1 MAKGVTAR
9 RKASRKAKLRKRDL
23 RVKGLL
29 KATVRRKQVSRLKR
43 QRKGR
48 AK

>member
-9 RKASRKAKLRKRDL
+9 RKASRKAKLKKRDL
-23 RVKGLL
+23 RVKGLM
-29 KATVRRKQVSRLKR
+29 KATVRRKQKTRLK
-43 QRKGR
+43 QQHKGR

>member
-9 RKASRKAKLRKRDL
+9 RKAKRRAKLDKRDK

-29 KATVRRKQVSRLKR
+29 KATVRRKQKNRLKR
-43 QRKGR
+43 QQKGR

>member
-9 RKASRKAKLRKRDL
+9 RKASRKAKLKKRDL

-29 KATVRRKQVSRLKR
+29 KATVRRKQKNRLKR
-43 QRKGR
+43 QQKGR